1 MDQPAGHRHI
11 VHHLGLLPGHGVSA
25 HHGRMAGPQG
35 RHHGDRGGGV
45 VRGHLGGACAAGKLA
60 AEAMKLLVTGVSHK
74 TAPVEIRECLA
85 FPEPALPEALQS
97 LKSRAGVSE
106 ACFLPPC
113 TRVEIPV
120 PRDDPVAPRAL
131 VDEFLRESRM
141 VAPASIE
148 PYLYRH
154 EGQNAI
160 HHLFRVASS
169 LDSMVV
175 GEPQI
180 LGQLKTAYGI
190 AKTQGALCGS
200 LEGLL
205 ERAFSVAKRVRSET
219 GIGQMAVSVSYAAV
233 ELARKIFGSLNNRTV
248 MIAGAGKMSELAARH
263 LRRSG
268 AAHVFVTNRTHER
281 AIEMARLF
289 QGTPVE
295 YTRFVAMLPEVDILI
310 ASSGA
315 PHYILHKDEMQRVI
329 SARRN
334 MPMFLIDIAVPR
346 NIEPSVN
353 DIDNVFLYD
362 IDDLQEVVNANLR
375 ERLKAAER
383 AESLVAEEVEH
394 TLARLKVVEVTP
406 TIVGLQEQLEQIRA
420 GEIEKARRKYGP
432 FTPEQ
437 EQAIEALTRGIV
449 NKIAHGPISEIRN
462 HAGHPDGAHVIAA
475 IRKAFH
481 LQD

>member
-1 MDQPAGHRHI
+1 
-11 VHHLGLLPGHGVSA
+11 
-25 HHGRMAGPQG
+25 
-35 RHHGDRGGGV
+35 
-45 VRGHLGGACAAGKLA
+45 
-60 AEAMKLLVTGVSHK
+60 MKLLTTGVSHK
-74 TAPVEIRECLA
+74 TAPVEVRECLA
-85 FPEPALPEALQS
+85 FRDEALPAALADLKRREGVAEALILS
-97 LKSRAGVSE
+97 T
-106 ACFLPPC
+106 CN
-113 TRVEIPV
+113 RVEV
-120 PRDDPVAPRAL
+120 TVTTEDGADPRAI
-131 VDEFLRESRM
+131 VDSFLADHKAVS
-141 VAPASIE
+141 PDTIG
-148 PYLYRH
+148 PHLYRH
-154 EGQNAI
+154 EGRDAI

-180 LGQLKTAYGI
+180 LGQLKAAYAA
-190 AKTQGALCGS
+190 AKDSGAVCGW

-205 ERAFSVAKRVRSET
+205 TRAFSVAKRVRSET

-233 ELARKIFGSLNNRTV
+233 ELARKIFGSLANRTV

-263 LRRSG
+263 LRSSG
-268 AAHVFVTNRTHER
+268 ASHVFVTNRTHER
-281 AIEMARLF
+281 AIEMAALF

-329 SARRN
+329 AARRN
-334 MPMFLIDIAVPR
+334 KPVFLIDIAVPR
-346 NIEPSVN
+346 NIEPAVN
-353 DIDNVFLYD
+353 EIDNVFLYD

-375 ERLKAAER
+375 ERMKAAER
-383 AESLVAEEVEH
+383 AESLVAEEVER
-394 TLARLKVVEVTP
+394 TMARLKVAEVTP

-437 EQAIEALTRGIV
+437 ERAIEALTHGIV
-449 NKIAHGPISEIRN
+449 NKIAHGPISEIRS